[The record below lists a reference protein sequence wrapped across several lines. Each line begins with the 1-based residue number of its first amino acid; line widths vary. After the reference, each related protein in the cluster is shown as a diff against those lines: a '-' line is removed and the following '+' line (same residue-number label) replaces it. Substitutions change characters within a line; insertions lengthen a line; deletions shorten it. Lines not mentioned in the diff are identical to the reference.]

1 MKNETVEYFLELIEY
16 LLAKGNICSNPVGL
30 IMGRKV
36 ILKYSH
42 ANDATDALIK
52 TQLVIL

>member
-1 MKNETVEYFLELIEY
+1 MKNETVEYFHELNKY

-30 IMGRKV
+30 KMGRKV

-42 ANDATDALIK
+42 ANDATDSP
-52 TQLVIL
+52 